1 MPIANRV
8 VTHRVT
14 CLALAALLAA
24 AAPARGESPAVPPGL
39 VAAPGGRPAPRSH
52 LQPVGEVVA
61 TAPAVDAGL
70 KLTRA
75 PQVLRDQLALERG
88 SGLVVETVQPSSAA
102 ARAGFH
108 VNDVLVRIDDQL
120 MLLPEQFAAFLEAT
134 PRGVPLACHVLR
146 AGKPVLIDLDARDG
160 AVPSNAASAAP
171 RDALRP
177 AASTLAKLPRLG
189 SPSETRTA
197 PPPPTLA
204 LPGNGSGA
212 SAPPAPPVAQTL
224 VRKDPDYQIRLTAGD
239 DTRLV
244 VTDRAGRLVFDDC
257 IDTPEARSRLPRAV
271 RERVERMEQH
281 LEVRVPAG
289 DRPAAEIGRLDVAPI
304 TVR

>member
-1 MPIANRV
+1 MPIASRA

-14 CLALAALLAA
+14 CLPLIALLTAA
-24 AAPARGESPAVPPGL
+24 MPARGESPAAAPGL
-39 VAAPGGRPAPRSH
+39 VAAPGSRPAPRSH

-61 TAPAVDAGL
+61 ATPAVDAGL
-70 KLTRA
+70 RLTRA

-88 SGLVVETVQPSSAA
+88 SGLVVETVQPTSAA
-102 ARAGFH
+102 ARAGFQ

-120 MLLPEQFAAFLEAT
+120 MLLPEQFAAFVEAS
-134 PRGVPLACHVLR
+134 PRGVTLACHVLR
-146 AGKPVLIDLDARDG
+146 AGKPVVIDLDACER
-160 AVPSNAASAAP
+160 AVPSGALSAAP

-189 SPSETRTA
+189 SPSEARAA
-197 PPPPTLA
+197 PTPPTLA
-204 LPGNGSGA
+204 PPAPGSDA
-212 SAPPAPPVAQTL
+212 SAPPSPPAAQTL
-224 VRKDPDYQIRLTAGD
+224 VRKDADYQIRLTAGD

-244 VTDRAGRLVFDDC
+244 VTDRLGRLVFDDC

-281 LEVRVPAG
+281 LEVRVPV
-289 DRPAAEIGRLDVAPI
+289 DERRTAEIGRLDAAPI
-304 TVR
+304 TLR